1 MDISKMTIAERI
13 HEYFTRHEDIDITL
27 VPDVW
32 LTWTGK
38 RNKKEYR
45 KYYQTSTGLV
55 TEDQLPWLRYDRN
68 GSPSYYGYYND
79 DGLQGIGHG
88 QIKESNRL
96 ILNTGNECLYYYFKY
111 DDELEILEVSIISI
125 DTHRYNSKLSQEEN
139 ARTWFRNPEYT
150 TFFMERGSK
159 EKYDLNG
166 NIMVDFYF
174 PYKWMTYD
182 RVRCTDFDG
191 YLKEMRRMNTLKTCA
206 TEFERFASGSLYGA
220 CGRALNPMYTY
231 DLEDWFR
238 RDVIKRNKGAVGKKI
253 DDLCS
258 KPMKNLDYLK
268 EQYKE
273 EPVSNRYYHHSGN
286 DIVYI
291 DLDVDKEWAIL
302 RYLFRRNDGS
312 LDESYRVMV
321 HNNGKVLLARK
332 TGPNDWTTAT
342 NITSG
347 WRGSKGRI
355 VNYEEMKNH
364 RRLSYIADMVA
375 TFPENSRLGK
385 IITILRN
392 PVAEQLYKAGYYYIS
407 KDILVDNEFN
417 KHIKDMFGEVNLK
430 EKSLFAKFGVS
441 KSQMDVLEE
450 YFESKEN
457 YNSSG
462 SYYSRDYGFRS
473 IGMIKSL
480 FETNDISN
488 IDADTF
494 SNLIGMINMMGK
506 SSYSF
511 NIKEHF
517 GLPEHLGYTTQQQ
530 IKIWLKLYRVA
541 LKYQKDGGLSDNSR
555 NNNVFYL
562 LRDTISVYNKFPE
575 TLRPAFDIAKV
586 DSYSDV
592 VRLHD
597 GITNLYNAMRTEI
610 MDANNKEKE
619 EKMKKLDEKR
629 KKVFEAE
636 DEEFLIRLPLKLSEI
651 VEEGSKLSHCVG
663 GYTDRHATG
672 GTTILFLRKKSD
684 ANKPFYTIECH
695 GTDPKKG
702 ITVSQIHG
710 HCNKWLGNNPEAVPF
725 VLRWLRDKGIKCRDE
740 IVLSTAKGYGG
751 YGAALIPKPEI

>member
-13 HEYFTRHEDIDITL
+13 HEYFTRHEDIDTTL

-55 TEDQLPWLRYDRN
+55 IEDQLPWLRYDGN
-68 GSPSYYGYYND
+68 GNPSYYGYYKN

-88 QIKESNRL
+88 QINESNRL
-96 ILNTGNECLYYYFKY
+96 VLNAGNECLYYYFKY

-125 DTHRYNSKLSQEEN
+125 DTHRYNSKLSEEEN

-159 EKYDLNG
+159 EKYDFNG
-166 NIMVDFYF
+166 NIKVDFYF
-174 PYKWMTYD
+174 PYKWMPYD

-206 TEFERFASGSLYGA
+206 TEFERFASGSLYGT

-231 DLEDWFR
+231 DIEDWFR
-238 RDVIKRNKGAVGKKI
+238 RDVVKRNKGAVGKKI
-253 DDLCS
+253 DDLCN

-273 EPVSNRYYHHSGN
+273 EPISSRYYHHSGN

-332 TGPNDWTTAT
+332 IGPNDWTTAT

-347 WRGSKGRI
+347 WGRGKGRI

-364 RRLSYIADMVA
+364 HRLSYIADMVA

-385 IITILRN
+385 IITVLRN
-392 PVAEQLYKAGYYYIS
+392 PVSEQLYKAGYRHIS
-407 KDILVDNEFN
+407 KDVLVDNEFN
-417 KHIKDMFGEVNLK
+417 RHIKDIFGEVNLK

-441 KSQMDVLEE
+441 KGQMDAIEE

-473 IGMIKSL
+473 VGMIKSL

-494 SNLIGMINMMGK
+494 RNLIGMINMMGK
-506 SSYSF
+506 SAYSF

-517 GLPEHLGYTTQQQ
+517 SLPEHLGYTTQQQ

-541 LKYQKDGGLSDNSR
+541 LKYQKEGHLSDNSR
-555 NNNVFYL
+555 GNNVFYL
-562 LRDTISVYNKFPE
+562 LKDTISVYNKFPE

-629 KKVFEAE
+629 KKVFESE
-636 DEEFLIRLPLKLSEI
+636 DEEFIIRLPLKLSEI

-672 GTTILFLRKKSD
+672 STTILFLRKKND
-684 ANKPFYTIECH
+684 VNKPFYTIECH

-710 HCNKWLGNNPEAVPF
+710 YGNRWLGNNPEAVPF
-725 VLRWLRDKGIKCRDE
+725 VLRWLRDKGISCRDE
-740 IVLSTAKGYGG
+740 IVLSTAKGYSSWN
-751 YGAALIPKPEI
+751 AVMIPKPEI

>member
-13 HEYFTRHEDIDITL
+13 HEYLTRHEDVDVTL
-27 VPDVW
+27 VPDLW

-38 RNKKEYR
+38 RNKQDYR
-45 KYYQTSTGLV
+45 KYYQVSTGLI
-55 TEDQLPWLRYDRN
+55 TEDALDWISYN
-68 GSPSYYGYYND
+68 GNGNPTYYNRYNE
-79 DGLQGIGHG
+79 DGIQSIGHG
-88 QIKESNRL
+88 HIKSSNRL
-96 ILNTGNECLYYYFKY
+96 LLNAGNECLYYYFKY
-111 DDELEILEVSIISI
+111 DDELEIVEVSVVSV
-125 DTHRYNSKLSQEEN
+125 DTHRYNSKLTQEEN
-139 ARTWFRNPEYT
+139 IRTWFRDPEYT

-159 EKYDLNG
+159 EKYDING
-166 NIMVDFYF
+166 NIIVDFYF
-174 PYKWMTYD
+174 PYKWMKYD
-182 RVRCTDFDG
+182 RIHCTNFDG

-206 TEFERFASGSLYGA
+206 KEFERFAYGTLYGA
-220 CGRALNPMYTY
+220 CGRALNPYYTY

-238 RDVIKRNKGAVGKKI
+238 RDAVKRNKGVVGKKI

-258 KPMKNLDYLK
+258 RPMKNLDYLK
-268 EQYKE
+268 EQHKE
-273 EPVSNRYYHHSGN
+273 EPVSDRYYYHSGN

-291 DLDVDKEWAIL
+291 DLNVDKDWAVL

-321 HNNGKVLLARK
+321 HNNGKVMLARK
-332 TGPNDWTTAT
+332 IGPNDWTTAT
-342 NITSG
+342 NISSG
-347 WRGSKGRI
+347 WRGSKGKI

-392 PVAEQLYKAGYYYIS
+392 PVAEQLYKAGYHNIVS
-407 KDILVDNEFN
+407 DILVDNEFN
-417 KHIKDMFGEVNLK
+417 KNVSGVFGEINLK
-430 EKSLFAKFGVS
+430 EKNLFAKFGVS
-441 KSQMDVLEE
+441 KGQMDVLEE
-450 YFESKEN
+450 YFASKKA

-462 SYYSRDYGFRS
+462 SYYSHDYGLRGVS
-473 IGMIKSL
+473 IIKAL
-480 FETNDISN
+480 FDVKDISN

-494 SNLIGMINMMGK
+494 SNLIGMINMMCQV
-506 SSYSF
+506 SYRV
-511 NIKEHF
+511 NPKVDF

-541 LKYQKDGGLSDNSR
+541 LKYQKEGGFSSNNR
-555 NNNVFYL
+555 TNNVFYL
-562 LRDTISVYNKFPE
+562 LRDTISVYNMFPE
-575 TLRPAFDIAKV
+575 SLRPAFDIAKV

-592 VRLHD
+592 IRLHD

-636 DEEFLIRLPLKLSEI
+636 DDEFIIRLPLKLSEI
-651 VEEGSKLSHCVG
+651 VEEGNKLSHCVG

-672 GTTILFLRKKSD
+672 STTILFLRKKSD

-710 HCNKWLGNNPEAVPF
+710 HSNKWLGNNPEAVPF

-740 IVLSTAKGYGG
+740 IVLSTAKGYSG
-751 YGAALIPKPEI
+751 YGATLIPMPEF